1 VSLLKERHVSG
12 LIFVPLLAMK
22 LALVAVAAA
31 YWHPEACA
39 LLKPYSGRW
48 LYIPAV
54 FAYFEASLMW
64 QVISSELEQMR
75 ASRFFYPAL
84 LAQVAVTVVLPVA
97 LLLVAVRMVGLNQ
110 CAAA

>member
-1 VSLLKERHVSG
+1 
-12 LIFVPLLAMK
+12 
-22 LALVAVAAA
+22 
-31 YWHPEACA
+31 